1 MMAFT
6 KKKKVKGPTQKKFLS
21 LKKCKNQWGMGKDD
35 ETNQIREK
43 KEILNISKKIP
54 ILRLK
59 KAEIFHF

>member
-21 LKKCKNQWGMGKDD
+21 LKKCKSQWGMGKDD

-43 KEILNISKKIP
+43 KRKYTNYL
-54 ILRLK
+54 
-59 KAEIFHF
+59 